1 VRFYK
6 IDELKRQNSEYCA
19 VRTVPEGTNSIS
31 HRYRRGIYMADEY
44 PDDAR
49 INMSNR
55 HPGKVLCDFLSNT
68 KSILF
73 VSRKMKEI
81 VESMADNEIEYLP
94 FSLYNHKGRL
104 ASSDYFIIN
113 IIVGIDTFVLDAE
126 KVKEAPHIFR
136 IKEDPCEYV
145 VSETLANAFKAANLT
160 NINLEELEVK

>member
-1 VRFYK
+1 
-6 IDELKRQNSEYCA
+6 
-19 VRTVPEGTNSIS
+19 
-31 HRYRRGIYMADEY
+31 MADEY

-55 HPGKVLCDFLSNT
+55 HPGKVLCDFLSNS

-113 IIVGIDTFVLDAE
+113 IIGGFDCLNLEESDIEWSVSHLGEIVGIDTFVLDAE

-145 VSETLANAFKAANLT
+145 VSETLANVFKAANLT